1 MNENL
6 HIGAIMVLY
15 NPDVE
20 QLDKV
25 VERLKAQVDEVCIV
39 DNTPVPAVDVAAR
52 YPGIFYLPLGENK
65 GIAAAQNEG
74 IRHFQQL
81 GYDYI
86 IFADQDTVVSED
98 AVERLLATSL
108 YLQSHGI
115 IVGAVAPVAVR
126 TQTGTPMSYKLVY
139 LSDYN
144 EHIMQV
150 IQTMNSMS
158 LIKLSLFDKV
168 GLMDES
174 LFIDGV
180 DSEWC
185 WRATKL
191 VGATFYYDR
200 NIQMTHQLGIAT
212 NKLLNREIS
221 IASPTRLYYQYRNY
235 LWLMRRDYVP
245 RQWLV
250 RHGVKYFIK
259 IFYYTIKGPNRR
271 SYIKNIYNGIKAG
284 IKNCP

>member
-1 MNENL
+1 MDMTIVSTL
-6 HIGAIMVLY
+6 LGVLLLAFPLYAFYLSGARLVRQSVMALCRMLVQVSLTGCLVWAL
-15 NPDVE
+15 DVVNHWS
-20 QLDKV
+20 LG
-25 VERLKAQVDEVCIV
+25 
-39 DNTPVPAVDVAAR
+39 VAALLLLSLFAAWMTAR
-52 YPGIFYLPLGENK
+52 RGRLRRTKMLLPLWLCLFV
-65 GIAAAQNEG
+65 A
-74 IRHFQQL
+74 
-81 GYDYI
+81 
-86 IFADQDTVVSED
+86 S
-98 AVERLLATSL
+98 LATSL
-108 YLQSHGI
+108 YLQSQGI